1 MDVYATREG
10 VNSLE
15 RQSSF
20 DGESSSIDRQSSI
33 EDDNSDQGGYNVSN
47 FWVQWK
53 NPERV
58 RRARSLDQNQNV
70 TKQKSR
76 SSEPHLRTV
85 SRRQAGISK
94 RLSAPELHEEKHK
107 SISQAEKVK
116 QVTTRLYQVIVII
129 MLMRIP
135 WILYMALL
143 RCFKFKNVLMFLT
156 LCPTDTGIL

>member
-1 MDVYATREG
+1 MDVYATRER

-20 DGESSSIDRQSSI
+20 DGENSSIDRQSSI
-33 EDDNSDQGGYNVSN
+33 EDDCSDQGGYNVSS
-47 FWVQWK
+47 FWVQWQ

-85 SRRQAGISK
+85 SRRQAETSK
-94 RLSAPELHEEKHK
+94 RLSAPELHEEKQHTV
-107 SISQAEKVK
+107 SQAEKVK
-116 QVTTRLYQVIVII
+116 QVTTRLYQVQ
-129 MLMRIP
+129 
-135 WILYMALL
+135 
-143 RCFKFKNVLMFLT
+143 
-156 LCPTDTGIL
+156 